1 MLLKFCESNCCVSVN
16 GTAVQLLSLL
26 DSTFCCNIFSSNNIA
41 FFFLLAMLL
50 PIKPSGALFSTWFG
64 TLIWILM
71 GFSMLK
77 KNKL

>member
-1 MLLKFCESNCCVSVN
+1 MEVISETGLVGLFLLC
-16 GTAVQLLSLL
+16 TALTIYVKRYY
-26 DSTFCCNIFSSNNIA
+26 DNIFSSNNIA